1 MVTRRDGVIG
11 SFTLRDRRA
20 VFLMSLTAFVFTFAG
35 SALAHTEP
43 FARTDLG
50 LSRSGMLWIFSIVR
64 ASSLLGVL
72 FGIYADRFGRRRP
85 FLLAFVLLPIGNLIT
100 AFVRGPVGFTV
111 GQSLTRIGL
120 IAVAA
125 LTVVILAEELTP
137 HIRAF
142 GLGIHA
148 IAASMGGGLGLILL
162 PIAERSDDSWRILFG
177 LSGFGILLLPV
188 LVRFVSESRAFV
200 EYNAKITFR
209 RALDAGLARHFW
221 PLAGMAFFIAL
232 FSSPTLDLALERLI
246 VDLEWDASAARFLLI
261 VFAGFGSIGLLI
273 GGRLADRVGRRETT
287 MLALVMGLIGGVA
300 FYNLSSGWLLAPAVF
315 LSTFGASMLTPAF
328 AAHRAELFPTR
339 VRAMAAG
346 WITNVAIAGSIAG
359 FLIGALVVDRIGL
372 SLTMAAL
379 GSGLVVAMVLVLR
392 LPETRGLDVV
402 RAARSST
409 TRQGPSS
416 GPA

>member
-1 MVTRRDGVIG
+1 MVTRREGVIG

-35 SALAHTEP
+35 SALPHTEP
-43 FARTDLG
+43 FARNALG
-50 LSRSGMLWIFSIVR
+50 LSRGGMLWIFSIVR
-64 ASSLLGVL
+64 AASLLGVL
-72 FGIYADRFGRRRP
+72 FGIFADRFGRRKP
-85 FLLAFVLLPIGNLIT
+85 FLVAFALLPLGNVIT
-100 AFVRGPVGFTV
+100 AAFRGPVAFTL

-125 LTVVILAEELTP
+125 LTVVILAEELSP

-148 IAASMGGGLGLILL
+148 VAASMGGGLGLIIL
-162 PIAERSDDSWRILFG
+162 PIAERSDESWRALFWFSG
-177 LSGFGILLLPV
+177 LGIFVLPLLI
-188 LVRFVSESRAFV
+188 RFVGESRAFV
-200 EYNAKITFR
+200 RYEARITFR
-209 RALDAGLARHFW
+209 RALGAGLAKHFW

-261 VFAGFGSIGLLI
+261 VFAGFGSLGLI
-273 GGRLADRVGRRETT
+273 VGGRLADRVGRRETT
-287 MLALVMGLIGGVA
+287 VFALVMGLIGGLA
-300 FYNLSSGWLLAPAVF
+300 FYNVSSGWLLAPAVF

-328 AAHRAELFPTR
+328 SAHRSELFPTR

-346 WITNVAIAGSIAG
+346 WLTNVAILGSITG
-359 FLIGALVVDRIGL
+359 FLIGALIVDTVGL
-372 SLTMAAL
+372 SLTISML
-379 GSGLVVAMVLVLR
+379 GAGLVIALLLVLK

-402 RAARSST
+402 RGARSN
-409 TRQGPSS
+409 TRTPVPPSA
-416 GPA
+416 PR

>member
-1 MVTRRDGVIG
+1 MVTRRDGVVG

-35 SALAHTEP
+35 SALPHTEP
-43 FARTDLG
+43 FARASLD
-50 LSRSGMLWIFSIVR
+50 LSRGGMLWIFSIVR
-64 ASSLLGVL
+64 AASLLGVL
-72 FGIYADRFGRRRP
+72 FGIFADRFGRRRP
-85 FLLAFVLLPIGNLIT
+85 FLLAFTLLPIGNLIT
-100 AFVRGPVGFTV
+100 AAFRGPVAFTL

-125 LTVVILAEELTP
+125 LTVVILAEELSP

-162 PIAERSDDSWRILFG
+162 PLAERSDESWRILFW
-177 LSGFGILLLPV
+177 LSGFGLLLFPL
-188 LVRFVSESRAFV
+188 LVRFVAESRAFV
-200 EYNAKITFR
+200 RYEAKITFR
-209 RALDAGLARHFW
+209 RALSAGLARHFW

-261 VFAGFGSIGLLI
+261 VFAGLGSLGLVL

-287 MLALVMGLIGGVA
+287 LLALVMGLVGGVA
-300 FYNLSSGWLLAPAVF
+300 FYNVSSGWLLAPAVF
-315 LSTFGASMLTPAF
+315 LATFGASMLTPAF

-339 VRAMAAG
+339 VRAMAGG
-346 WITNVAIAGSIAG
+346 WLTNVAILGSITG
-359 FLIGALVVDRIGL
+359 FLIGALVVDEIGL
-372 SLTMAAL
+372 SVTMAL
-379 GSGLVVAMVLVLR
+379 LSSGLVVAMLLVLR

-402 RAARSST
+402 RGARSST
-409 TRQGPSS
+409 RATAPPSS
-416 GPA
+416 PG